1 MKHLFLT
8 LIAFFSVVLPAFAQN
23 LKTTT
28 WSSYG
33 VSFQAPADLVVEDD
47 SSEGYIAGNDT
58 YYLTIQLLEGEGL
71 KKEELGQEL
80 KAIATDDEVTSQSSV
95 QPLSCPSSMACSSKE
110 TVKKRN
116 ASTVTCWQKTEA
128 AASIYPL
135 YTVRKMIKHLKL
147 S

>member
-71 KKEELGQEL
+71 KKEELGSLFGLYVNPESVESEMITPESVLEIGNNQTTTSDEDDTVDSIQDL
-80 KAIATDDEVTSQSSV
+80 MGGFDDE
-95 QPLSCPSSMACSSKE
+95 
-110 TVKKRN
+110 
-116 ASTVTCWQKTEA
+116 
-128 AASIYPL
+128 
-135 YTVRKMIKHLKL
+135 
-147 S
+147 

>member
-71 KKEELGQEL
+71 KKEELLDG
-80 KAIATDDEVTSQSSV
+80 
-95 QPLSCPSSMACSSKE
+95 
-110 TVKKRN
+110 VKIGGVGYYLN
-116 ASTVTCWQKTEA
+116 EA
-128 AASIYPL
+128 EDSNVNLFI
-135 YTVRKMIKHLKL
+135 
-147 S
+147 